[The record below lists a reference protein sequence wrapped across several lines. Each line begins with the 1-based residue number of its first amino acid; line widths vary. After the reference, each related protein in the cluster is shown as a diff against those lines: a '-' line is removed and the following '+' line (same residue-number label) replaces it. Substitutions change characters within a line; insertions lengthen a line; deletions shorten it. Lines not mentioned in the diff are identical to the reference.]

1 MNEPRRHLHR
11 DLQALRYLDALEGGD
26 LEAVAGL
33 WEEASRDPDLEQVLA
48 EVDGAVLAEPATG
61 NSRASQGDA
70 PLSVPRPR
78 RRWPVAVGAA
88 GALAAACLLV
98 VLAWPG
104 GDGTKPASIPPG
116 RYVQEPAAVPV
127 QDDIAGLAGWQQDR
141 LLDETALPPFTW
153 PLAETPPVP
162 AKPSIPADLL
172 N

>member
-26 LEAVAGL
+26 LKAVAGL
-33 WEEASRDPDLEQVLA
+33 WEEASRDPELEQVLA
-48 EVDGAVLAEPATG
+48 EVDGAVLAEPAMG
-61 NSRASQGDA
+61 NTRADPGHASLPG
-70 PLSVPRPR
+70 PR

-98 VLAWPG
+98 VLTWPG

-116 RYVQEPAAVPV
+116 RGVQEPAAVPV
-127 QDDIAGLAGWQQDR
+127 QDDIAGLAEWRQDR
-141 LLDETALPPFTW
+141 LLDEAALPPFTW
-153 PLAETPPVP
+153 PLAETLPVP